1 MTDLEQAVFDII
13 DAEMNRLT
21 ADELIAALQRNALDG
36 PKMGVMVPG
45 SGCKFYLPQHDDLR
59 RETESEFECDLK
71 ACMIHSLVYHTLG
84 ILQDADLMVNMANAA
99 TARNRLTGVLQTIFS
114 EQKSKEIAA
123 RLMKT
128 LETTDHGPVNDD
140 WAD

>member
-1 MTDLEQAVFDII
+1 MIDLEHAVFDII
-13 DAEMNRLT
+13 TAEMDRLT

-45 SGCKFYLPQHDDLR
+45 SGCKFYLPHHDDLR
-59 RETESEFECDLK
+59 RETESEFGCDLK
-71 ACMIHSLVYHTLG
+71 ACMIHSLVSHTLG
-84 ILQDADLMVNMANAA
+84 ILQDADLMVDMANLA
-99 TARNRLTGVLQTIFS
+99 TARSRLTAVLQTIFS
-114 EQKSKEIAA
+114 KQKSTEITA

-128 LETTDHGPVNDD
+128 LETTDHAPVNDD

>member
-1 MTDLEQAVFDII
+1 MIDLEHAVFDII
-13 DAEMNRLT
+13 TAEMDRLT

-45 SGCKFYLPQHDDLR
+45 SGCKFYLPHHDGLR

-71 ACMIHSLVYHTLG
+71 ACMIHSLVSHTLG
-84 ILQDADLMVNMANAA
+84 ILQDADLMVDMENLA
-99 TARNRLTGVLQTIFS
+99 TARNRLTSVLQTIFS
-114 EQKSKEIAA
+114 EQKSTEITA

-128 LETTDHGPVNDD
+128 LETSDHAPVNDD

>member
-1 MTDLEQAVFDII
+1 MTDLEQSVFDII

-84 ILQDADLMVNMANAA
+84 ILQDADLMVNMANVA
-99 TARNRLTGVLQTIFS
+99 TARNRLTSVLQTIFS

-128 LETTDHGPVNDD
+128 LETTDHGPINDG

>member
-1 MTDLEQAVFDII
+1 MIDLEHAVFDII
-13 DAEMNRLT
+13 AAEMNRLT
-21 ADELIAALQRNALDG
+21 PYELIASMQRNALDG
-36 PKMGVMVPG
+36 PKVGVMVPG

-59 RETESEFECDLK
+59 RETKSEFECDLK

-84 ILQDADLMVNMANAA
+84 ILQDADLMVNMANVA
-99 TARNRLTGVLQTIFS
+99 TARNRLTSVLQTIFS
-114 EQKSKEIAA
+114 EQKSKEVAA

-128 LETTDHGPVNDD
+128 LETMNHAPINDD

>member
-45 SGCKFYLPQHDDLR
+45 SGCKFYLPQHNDLR

-99 TARNRLTGVLQTIFS
+99 TARNRLTDVLQTIFS

>member
-1 MTDLEQAVFDII
+1 MIDLEHAVFDII
-13 DAEMNRLT
+13 TAEMDRLT

-45 SGCKFYLPQHDDLR
+45 SGCKFYLPHHDDLR

-71 ACMIHSLVYHTLG
+71 ACMIHSLVSHTLG
-84 ILQDADLMVNMANAA
+84 ILQDADLMVDMANLA
-99 TARNRLTGVLQTIFS
+99 TARNRLAGVLQTIFS
-114 EQKSKEIAA
+114 EQKSTEITA

-128 LETTDHGPVNDD
+128 LETSDHAPVNDD

>member
-1 MTDLEQAVFDII
+1 MTDLEQAVFGII

-45 SGCKFYLPQHDDLR
+45 SGCKFYLPQHNDLR

>member
-1 MTDLEQAVFDII
+1 MIDLEHAVFDII
-13 DAEMNRLT
+13 TAEMDRLT

-45 SGCKFYLPQHDDLR
+45 SGCKFYLPHHDDLR
-59 RETESEFECDLK
+59 REAESEFGCDLK
-71 ACMIHSLVYHTLG
+71 ACMIHSLVSHTLG
-84 ILQDADLMVNMANAA
+84 ILQDADLMVDMANLA
-99 TARNRLTGVLQTIFS
+99 TARSRLTAVLQTIFS
-114 EQKSKEIAA
+114 KQKSTEITA

-128 LETTDHGPVNDD
+128 LETTDHAPVNDD

>member
-1 MTDLEQAVFDII
+1 MTDLEQAAFDII
-13 DAEMNRLT
+13 AAEVNRLK
-21 ADELIAALQRNALDG
+21 ADELISALQRNALDA

-45 SGCKFYLPQHDDLR
+45 SGCRFCVPQYDDLH

-71 ACMIHSLVYHTLG
+71 ACLTHSLVYHTLG
-84 ILQDADLMVNMANAA
+84 ILQDADLMVDTANVA
-99 TARNRLTGVLQTIFS
+99 TVRTRLTGVLQTIFS

-123 RLMKT
+123 RLVKT
-128 LETTDHGPVNDD
+128 LETTDQAPVSNG

>member
-1 MTDLEQAVFDII
+1 MIDLEHAVFDII
-13 DAEMNRLT
+13 APEMDRLT
-21 ADELIAALQRNALDG
+21 ADELIAALQRNTLDA

-45 SGCKFYLPQHDDLR
+45 SGCRFCAPQYDDR
-59 RETESEFECDLK
+59 GRKTESQFECDLK

-84 ILQDADLMVNMANAA
+84 ILQDADRMVDIANVA
-99 TARNRLTGVLQTIFS
+99 TARNRLTSVLQTIFS

-128 LETTDHGPVNDD
+128 SETTGQAPVNNG

>member
-1 MTDLEQAVFDII
+1 MIDLEHAVFDII
-13 DAEMNRLT
+13 TAEMNRLT

-84 ILQDADLMVNMANAA
+84 TLQDADLMINMANVA

-114 EQKSKEIAA
+114 EQKSTEIVAC
-123 RLMKT
+123 LMKT
-128 LETTDHGPVNDD
+128 LETMDHAPINDD

>member
-1 MTDLEQAVFDII
+1 MIDLEHAVFDII
-13 DAEMNRLT
+13 TAEMDRLT

-45 SGCKFYLPQHDDLR
+45 SGCKFYLPHHDDLR

-71 ACMIHSLVYHTLG
+71 ACMIHSLVSHTLG
-84 ILQDADLMVNMANAA
+84 ILQDADLMVDMANLA
-99 TARNRLTGVLQTIFS
+99 TARNRLIGVLQTIFS
-114 EQKSKEIAA
+114 EQKSAEIAA
-123 RLMKT
+123 RLLKT
-128 LETTDHGPVNDD
+128 LEAIDHSSVNEG

>member
-1 MTDLEQAVFDII
+1 
-13 DAEMNRLT
+13 
-21 ADELIAALQRNALDG
+21 
-36 PKMGVMVPG
+36 
-45 SGCKFYLPQHDDLR
+45 
-59 RETESEFECDLK
+59 
-71 ACMIHSLVYHTLG
+71 MIHSLVSHTLG
-84 ILQDADLMVNMANAA
+84 ILQDADRMVDMANVA

-128 LETTDHGPVNDD
+128 LETTGQAPVNNG

>member
-1 MTDLEQAVFDII
+1 MIDLEHAVFDII
-13 DAEMNRLT
+13 TAEMDRLT
-21 ADELIAALQRNALDG
+21 ANELIAALQRNALDG

-45 SGCKFYLPQHDDLR
+45 SGCKFYLPHHDDLR

-71 ACMIHSLVYHTLG
+71 ACMIHSFVSHTLG
-84 ILQDADLMVNMANAA
+84 ILQDADLMVDMANLA
-99 TARNRLTGVLQTIFS
+99 TARSRLKAVLQTIFS
-114 EQKSKEIAA
+114 EQKSTEITA

-128 LETTDHGPVNDD
+128 LETTDHAPVNDD

>member
-13 DAEMNRLT
+13 GAEMNRLT
-21 ADELIAALQRNALDG
+21 ADQLITSLQRNTLDG

-45 SGCKFYLPQHDDLR
+45 SGCKFYLPHHDDLR

-84 ILQDADLMVNMANAA
+84 ILQDADLMVNMANVA

-128 LETTDHGPVNDD
+128 LETTDHGPINNG